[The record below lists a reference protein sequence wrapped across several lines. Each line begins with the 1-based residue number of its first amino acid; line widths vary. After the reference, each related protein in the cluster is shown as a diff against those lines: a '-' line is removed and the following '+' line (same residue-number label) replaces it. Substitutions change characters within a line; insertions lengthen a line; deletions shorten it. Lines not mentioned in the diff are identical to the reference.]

1 MQPSFEEGVE
11 RFRSVAGKVEVAYV
25 AMRTENAHLKERI
38 SDLAKQL
45 DFIHN
50 NNDNSKNNDK
60 ERRRFEIREDQ
71 ARREL
76 EHVKREKER
85 LVDKNSEMALALKQA
100 HDELRS
106 YSDEIDKLKEK
117 INFYEKTFPLTIT
130 RHKKQF
136 VPSLNLNSQ

>member
-1 MQPSFEEGVE
+1 M
-11 RFRSVAGKVEVAYV
+11 
-25 AMRTENAHLKERI
+25 
-38 SDLAKQL
+38 

-50 NNDNSKNNDK
+50 NNDNSKNNEK
-60 ERRRFEIREDQ
+60 ERRRYEIREDQ

-130 RHKKQF
+130 RHKK
-136 VPSLNLNSQ
+136 